1 MNLFLIALSS
11 PVIAFNT
18 QISAE
23 TSPSDLLLRPLN
35 FVAVPFSSYFLTK
48 RYHRGKD
55 LCNDT
60 AGQSGY
66 DCCIFFLLNI
76 YFRTFDIFN
85 LNLPDSAT
93 VSP

>member
-11 PVIAFNT
+11 RVIAFNT

-35 FVAVPFSSYFLTK
+35 FVVVPFSNYFLMK
-48 RYHRGKD
+48 RYHSGKG

-60 AGQSGY
+60 ARQSGY
-66 DCCIFFLLNI
+66 DCCIF
-76 YFRTFDIFN
+76 
-85 LNLPDSAT
+85 S
-93 VSP
+93 